1 MEAQPIRVATVNDE
15 VYTRLHQAITSGAL
29 MPGMKLTI
37 RSIADSFQVSTMP
50 VRDALRRL
58 EANGLVVFGRRSV
71 TVTLLSPEEVEQAFQ
86 IRLRL
91 EQLAAEWAISRVGPH
106 DLDALERI
114 LADMRDP
121 DLSAEQWRVLNQRF
135 HLRFYEVA
143 ESGHLLRLIRDVW
156 SKIEPYMAIYAS
168 RVDDFA
174 EAQQQHRFMLDLI
187 SRGDLSGLLVA
198 TAHHL
203 DYTAQ
208 TVVAALEEHPA
219 SS

>member
-1 MEAQPIRVATVNDE
+1 MDAQPIKVATVNDE

-58 EANGLVVFGRRSV
+58 EASGLVVFGRRSV
-71 TVTLLSPEEVEQAFQ
+71 TVTLLSPDEVEQVFQ

-91 EQLAAEWAISRVGPH
+91 EQLAAEWAISRIRPQ
-106 DLDALERI
+106 DLDDLEQI
-114 LADMRDP
+114 LAQMDEP

-135 HLRFYEVA
+135 HLRFYERA
-143 ESGHLLRLIRDVW
+143 ESEHLLRLIRDVW
-156 SKIEPYMAIYAS
+156 SKVEPYMAIYAS

-187 SRGDLSGLLVA
+187 RRGDLSGLLVA

-203 DYTAQ
+203 DHTAK
-208 TVVAALEEHPA
+208 TVVSALEDPPV
-219 SS
+219 S

>member
-1 MEAQPIRVATVNDE
+1 MDSQPIQVATVSDE

-37 RSIADSFQVSTMP
+37 RSIAESFHVSTMP

-58 EANGLVVFGRRSV
+58 EATGLVVFGRRSV
-71 TVTLLSPEEVEQAFQ
+71 TVTLLSPDEVEQVFQ

-91 EQLAAEWAISRVGPH
+91 EQLAAEWAIPRIRPQ
-106 DLDALERI
+106 DLDDLEHI
-114 LADMRDP
+114 LAQMDDP
-121 DLSAEQWRVLNQRF
+121 TLSADQWRVLNQQF
-135 HLRFYEVA
+135 HLRFYERA
-143 ESGHLLRLIRDVW
+143 ESEHLLRLIRDVW
-156 SKIEPYMAIYAS
+156 NKVEPYMAIYAS

-187 SRGDLSGLLVA
+187 RRGDLSGLLMS

-208 TVVAALEEHPA
+208 TVVSALIDPA
-219 SS
+219 VS